1 MRSQFADNL
10 AMKIRNHYKM
20 PHSYPVKFNE
30 NFEFVCDKSNESKM
44 GRFLVNL
51 VYNYDDVF
59 NWISDV
65 AILRTIRYKIR
76 NYRNKT
82 HCLRVPGAKRGEWC
96 DYTHRVPEALFAA
109 VIDFVET
116 ECSVMMCMCNDID
129 TKRIKHDKEF
139 AIHKGIEWIKFQ
151 ASSEFC
157 TPEQASER
165 LELIEI
171 YRYAKYVRVHYEK
184 ELDIPYDELWY
195 ETYTKIEKRQKAT
208 EEHYLCRI
216 IALRDFLW
224 T

>member
-10 AMKIRNHYKM
+10 AIKIRNHYKM
-20 PHSYPVKFNE
+20 PHSYPVQFNE
-30 NFEFVCDKSNESKM
+30 KSELICDESNESKM
-44 GRFLVNL
+44 GRFLINL
-51 VYNYDDVF
+51 VYAYDDFV

-65 AILRTIRYKIR
+65 ATLRTIRYKIR
-76 NYRNKT
+76 NYRDKT

-96 DYTHRVPEALFAA
+96 DYTHRVPESLFAA

-116 ECSVMMCMCNDID
+116 ECAAMMCICNDVD
-129 TKRIKHDKEF
+129 QKRIKHDKEF
-139 AIHKGIEWIKFQ
+139 AIHMGIKWIQYQ
-151 ASSEFC
+151 ASPEFC

-171 YRYAKYVRVHYEK
+171 YRYAKYVRVHYDD

-195 ETYTKIEKRQKAT
+195 ETYTKIEKRQNAM